1 MSSPEPPR
9 PVRVTTGTL
18 RDWPLPEP
26 GSDKEA
32 RGRVLVVGGSQQ
44 TPGAVLLAGEAALRV
59 GAGKLQVATAGSAAA
74 PLAVALPEAAVLPL
88 PERGD
93 GVIEA
98 DAANRVVE
106 AARGAS
112 AVLVGPGLLDVDAA
126 VGLGEAFLPRL
137 ESSTVVD
144 ALATAF
150 VTAHPR
156 GLAHL
161 AGRCVVNANPTEL
174 ALILDRDV
182 DEVTADETAQLAA
195 TEEVAVRSG
204 VVVLCGGTRKT
215 VVAPDGRCW
224 LVSAG
229 GTGLGV
235 SGSGDVQA
243 GIVAGLLAR
252 GADPAQAAVWGA
264 WLHGT
269 AGDRLAVEVGP
280 VGFLA
285 RELPARLPGLLAGLA
300 AQA

>member
-1 MSSPEPPR
+1 M
-9 PVRVTTGTL
+9 
-18 RDWPLPEP
+18 
-26 GSDKEA
+26 
-32 RGRVLVVGGSQQ
+32 
-44 TPGAVLLAGEAALRV
+44 
-59 GAGKLQVATAGSAAA
+59 
-74 PLAVALPEAAVLPL
+74 
-88 PERGD
+88 
-93 GVIEA
+93 
-98 DAANRVVE
+98 
-106 AARGAS
+106 
-112 AVLVGPGLLDVDAA
+112 
-126 VGLGEAFLPRL
+126 
-137 ESSTVVD
+137 
-144 ALATAF
+144 
-150 VTAHPR
+150 
-156 GLAHL
+156 
-161 AGRCVVNANPTEL
+161 
-174 ALILDRDV
+174 
-182 DEVTADETAQLAA
+182 
-195 TEEVAVRSG
+195 
-204 VVVLCGGTRKT
+204 LCGGTRKT